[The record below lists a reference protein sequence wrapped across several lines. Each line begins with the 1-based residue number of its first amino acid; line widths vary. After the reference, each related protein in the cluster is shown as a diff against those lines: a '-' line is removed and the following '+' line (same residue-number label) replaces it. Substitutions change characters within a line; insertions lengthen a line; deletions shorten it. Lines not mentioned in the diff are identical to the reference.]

1 MTLLLIPVPQ
11 PQDVTEQQRD
21 LAMATGVWA
30 GQTTG
35 QVHLQSSDPGKAIA
49 TYCVQVLDPCVHSIK
64 HFSALGGG
72 LWTGIDCGTKPSL
85 RKREVRSI
93 IYLIDFFFLC
103 ALLSS
108 KLGKL
113 DFILHLVPCT
123 AEQSCYGSPRNVQK
137 GTLISL

>member
-1 MTLLLIPVPQ
+1 MPQ
-11 PQDVTEQQRD
+11 PQDVTEQRRD
-21 LAMATGVWA
+21 LAMATGVRA

-93 IYLIDFFFLC
+93 IYLIDFFFSFVLFSAQSWGNWTLSFTWC
-103 ALLSS
+103 HVLLNKAVMGLPEMS
-108 KLGKL
+108 KKV
-113 DFILHLVPCT
+113 H
-123 AEQSCYGSPRNVQK
+123 
-137 GTLISL
+137 